1 MKTLNYF
8 LLLLFSACLIIA
20 CDVSQAEDELPKE
33 NLSVENLALE
43 NSSKFKG
50 WKHRKGKLRI
60 ERDLVVVAFEADFF
74 TSSPGI
80 VPDES
85 CNEPRLLETQ
95 VGEGNANNIG
105 DFSIHFNFCIDIT
118 DVAEPPSEEGDPLI
132 TGNEALPYYKG
143 TATFTFSNGDKLFG
157 KISGAVLPTDKP
169 GYDAEF
175 MDPMVFTGGTGRFE
189 DAKGGGLTNSFVTLG
204 DGTEHE
210 FSGVL
215 VLPKHRGNKPW
226 DDKKWNHN
234 WGDRDD

>member
-1 MKTLNYF
+1 MKMLNYF
-8 LLLLFSACLIIA
+8 LLSVFSICLISA
-20 CDVSQAEDELPKE
+20 CDVSQTGDDVQEE
-33 NLSVENLALE
+33 NPSLEYLALE
-43 NSSKFKG
+43 SSSWNNGK
-50 WKHRKGKLRI
+50 KHRNGKLRI
-60 ERDLVVVAFEADFF
+60 ERDQVVVAFEADFF

-118 DVAEPPSEEGDPLI
+118 DVIEPPSEEGDPLI

-169 GYDAEF
+169 GFDAEF

-210 FSGVL
+210 FSGVI
-215 VLPKHRGNKPW
+215 VLPKHSGNSN
-226 DDKKWNHN
+226 WN
-234 WGDRDD
+234 GRVD